1 MKNEEI
7 VQVLEQHL
15 DCVRDLYR
23 HYRER
28 NGASEE
34 TAARMEATAREAEA
48 LACAVHIVG
57 LYADDGIPLE
67 RLSDMGGKPVFIVS
81 RDEDPHWELS
91 ADGADYLEGRDP
103 RQYGTEWVAFAHPF
117 KASGLD
123 ARDRETLC
131 AALSK
136 WGADAQTV
144 MVFEEMA
151 ELQKA
156 LCKHERGVDNR
167 DDIAEEIADVRIM
180 LDQME
185 LLHDCGGLCVRY
197 REEKMDRLR
206 RRVRGC
212 GDA

>member
-7 VQVLEQHL
+7 VQVLEMHL
-15 DCVRDLYR
+15 DRMRDLYR
-23 HYRER
+23 YYRER
-28 NGASEE
+28 NGDPEE
-34 TAARMEATAREAEA
+34 TAVRMGEAAREAEA
-48 LACAVHIVG
+48 LTCAVYIVG
-57 LYADDGIPLE
+57 LYADDKIPLE
-67 RLSDMGGKPVFIVS
+67 RLADMGGEPAFIVS

-91 ADGADYLEGRDP
+91 ADGTDYLEGRDP
-103 RQYGTEWVAFAHPF
+103 RQYGTGWAAFAHPF
-117 KASGLD
+117 KASRLD
-123 ARDRETLC
+123 AEDRETLC
-131 AALSK
+131 AALGK

-156 LCKHERGVDNR
+156 LCKHERGADNR
-167 DDIAEEIADVRIM
+167 DAIAEEIADVRIM

-185 LLHDCGGLCVRY
+185 LLHDCGGLCAKY

>member
-1 MKNEEI
+1 MKTEEI
-7 VQVLEQHL
+7 VQVLEMHL
-15 DCVRDLYR
+15 DRVRDLYR
-23 HYRER
+23 YYRER
-28 NGASEE
+28 NGDPEE
-34 TAARMEATAREAEA
+34 TAVRMGEAAREAEA
-48 LACAVHIVG
+48 LTCAVCIVG
-57 LYADDGIPLE
+57 LYADDEIPLRGE
-67 RLSDMGGKPVFIVS
+67 PVFIVS

-91 ADGADYLEGRDP
+91 ADGSDYLEGRDP
-103 RQYGTEWVAFAHPF
+103 RQYGTGWAAFAHPF
-117 KASGLD
+117 KASRLD
-123 ARDRETLC
+123 AEDRETLC
-131 AALSK
+131 AALGK

-156 LCKHERGVDNR
+156 LCKHERGADNR
-167 DDIAEEIADVRIM
+167 DAIAEEMADVRIM

-185 LLHDCGGLCVRY
+185 LLHDCGGLCAKY

>member
-1 MKNEEI
+1 MKTEEI
-7 VQVLEQHL
+7 IQVLEMHL
-15 DCVRDLYR
+15 DRVRDLHR

-28 NGASEE
+28 NGAPEE
-34 TAARMEATAREAEA
+34 TYARMEEAAREAEA
-48 LACAVHIVG
+48 LTCAVCIVG
-57 LYADDGIPLE
+57 LYADDEIPLE
-67 RLSDMGGKPVFIVS
+67 RLADMRGEPVFIVS

-91 ADGADYLEGRDP
+91 ADGSDYLEGRDP
-103 RQYGTEWVAFAHPF
+103 RQYGTEWAAFVHPF
-117 KASGLD
+117 KASRLD
-123 ARDRETLC
+123 AEDRETLC
-131 AALSK
+131 AALGK

-156 LCKHERGVDNR
+156 LCKHERGADNR
-167 DDIAEEIADVRIM
+167 DAIAEEMADVRIM

-185 LLHDCGGLCVRY
+185 LLHDCGGLCEKY
-197 REEKMDRLR
+197 RKEKMDRLR

>member
-7 VQVLEQHL
+7 IQVLQLHL
-15 DCVRDLYR
+15 DRVRDLCRY
-23 HYRER
+23 YRER
-28 NGASEE
+28 NGAPEE
-34 TAARMEATAREAEA
+34 TDARMEEAAREAEA

-67 RLSDMGGKPVFIVS
+67 RLENMGGEPVFIVS
-81 RDEDPHWELS
+81 KDEGPHWELS

-103 RQYGTEWVAFAHPF
+103 LQYGTKWAAYAHPF
-117 KASGLD
+117 RTSRLD
-123 ARDRETLC
+123 ARDRDTLC
-131 AALSK
+131 AALDK

-156 LCKHERGVDNR
+156 LCKHERGADNR
-167 DDIAEEIADVRIM
+167 DAIAEEIADVRIM

-185 LLHDCGGLCVRY
+185 LLHDCGGLCARY
-197 REEKMDRLR
+197 REEKIDRLR

-212 GDA
+212 GT